1 MLNTPPHLEAR
12 DPRGFVS
19 IFHGTSSSVA
29 RRRLR
34 ASDLSFWQSM
44 PSFDIGRPGLHLQS
58 GASVVLGGVGELPG
72 SRCTDFNPRTPC
84 GARPDR
90 RPCRP
95 DDGGISIHAPRVG
108 RDNTS
113 PIQLVQTNISI
124 HAPRVGCDAGMRV
137 LRGRGRISIHAPR
150 VGRDVNAGKM
160 PILLGDF
167 NPRAP
172 CGARRAES
180 HTKKPASNF
189 NPRAPCGARPRL
201 GQGLGINTYDFN
213 PRAPCGARPLYL
225 MKQTLEL

>member
-1 MLNTPPHLEAR
+1 
-12 DPRGFVS
+12 
-19 IFHGTSSSVA
+19 
-29 RRRLR
+29 
-34 ASDLSFWQSM
+34 M

-150 VGRDVNAGKM
+150 VGRDEATWQKQNDLKNFNPRAPCGARLQT
-160 PILLGDF
+160 ILLKSRNDAISIHAPRVGRDARRTISAVSARTISIHAPRVGRDPSVPTSTSTLWPFQSTRPVWGATRKSALVSATEPHF

-172 CGARRAES
+172 CGARRG
-180 HTKKPASNF
+180 
-189 NPRAPCGARPRL
+189 RCDIG
-201 GQGLGINTYDFN
+201 
-213 PRAPCGARPLYL
+213 
-225 MKQTLEL
+225 